1 MGYIGEDAYVS
12 LNSRDHS
19 QIKIQIDR
27 YESTMGIRYAPM
39 KPNIKREPG
48 TIKIRPTVLPKSSR
62 VSIVLRVPIAS
73 LPLLEAL
80 GVIRDGLRIFSVHF

>member
-27 YESTMGIRYAPM
+27 YESTMGIRYAP
-39 KPNIKREPG
+39 G

-73 LPLLEAL
+73 LPLLEA
-80 GVIRDGLRIFSVHF
+80 